1 MEASQCS
8 IDGFSLFG
16 VFFLGLFIALMGGL
30 ISKDKESRR
39 TALIAGFGISVG
51 GVVLVYLSNCL

>member
-1 MEASQCS
+1 MDSSQCNLDS
-8 IDGFSLFG
+8 FTLFG
-16 VFFLGLFIALMGGL
+16 IIALGLFIALLGGL

-39 TALIAGFGISVG
+39 AALIAGFGISIG

>member
-8 IDGFSLFG
+8 IDGFSLLG
-16 VFFLGLFIALMGGL
+16 VFFLGLFIASMGGL

-39 TALIAGFGISVG
+39 AALIAGFGISIG